1 VRVDPRLATGDPL
14 TPAGE
19 AVAARSAMLLRQGVV
34 VQPSLRPLAP
44 KIALAAEPATSLP
57 A

>member
-1 VRVDPRLATGDPL
+1 MRVDPRLATGDPL